1 MNFKRAVAVC
11 VYCAVRWSLHIEAS
25 MRWDF
30 FQAYQSTAICGVSFL
45 SLLFPIYLFGPAQ
58 LLFVSVAALYE
69 YVPRS
74 AHFTKKNEKD

>member
-11 VYCAVRWSLHIEAS
+11 VYVRSLHRSKHA
-25 MRWDF
+25 MGF

-58 LLFVSVAALYE
+58 LLFVAPLR